1 MKSLSKLI
9 PKDLKEIVRL
19 LINYVY
25 PRNITCIICD
35 NPIKLNNT
43 YSLCRDCYK
52 QLHFILDGCNKCG
65 KPIINFNLER
75 ESLITC
81 NHCLIKLLLDKV
93 ISVLL

>member
-43 YSLCRDCYK
+43 
-52 QLHFILDGCNKCG
+52 ILFVE
-65 KPIINFNLER
+65 IVINSYIL
-75 ESLITC
+75 S
-81 NHCLIKLLLDKV
+81 
-93 ISVLL
+93 